1 MWCILTG
8 FRGHISI
15 FFFIM
20 NIIVGCS
27 IIAVIMIMVIII
39 IIVVVVVV
47 DDDVVVVV
55 IKISTPGTDRKLCT
69 YRISFCSLR
78 SLVESVCIKLEMVIF
93 SFIHDRIIIGVAVV
107 CSGGIATGIAIVCL
121 ERSIVFIV

>member
-1 MWCILTG
+1 MVHTNRFQG
-8 FRGHISI
+8 TYFDI
-15 FFFIM
+15 FLIM

-47 DDDVVVVV
+47 DDVVVVV
-55 IKISTPGTDRKLCT
+55 VKISTPGTDRKLCT

>member
-1 MWCILTG
+1 MVHTNPFQG
-8 FRGHISI
+8 TYFDI
-15 FFFIM
+15 FLIM

-27 IIAVIMIMVIII
+27 IIAVIMIMVIITI
-39 IIVVVVVV
+39 VVVV
-47 DDDVVVVV
+47 DDVVVVA

>member
-1 MWCILTG
+1 MVHTNRFQG
-8 FRGHISI
+8 TYFDI
-15 FFFIM
+15 FLIM

-27 IIAVIMIMVIII
+27 IIAVIMIMVIITI
-39 IIVVVVVV
+39 VVVV
-47 DDDVVVVV
+47 DDVVVVA

>member
-1 MWCILTG
+1 
-8 FRGHISI
+8 
-15 FFFIM
+15 M

-27 IIAVIMIMVIII
+27 IIAVIMIMVIITI
-39 IIVVVVVV
+39 VVVV
-47 DDDVVVVV
+47 DDVVVVA

>member
-1 MWCILTG
+1 MVHTNRFQG
-8 FRGHISI
+8 TYFDI
-15 FFFIM
+15 FLIM

-39 IIVVVVVV
+39 V
-47 DDDVVVVV
+47 VVVVV

-93 SFIHDRIIIGVAVV
+93 SFIHGRIIIGVAVV

>member
-1 MWCILTG
+1 MVHTNRFQG
-8 FRGHISI
+8 TYFDI
-15 FFFIM
+15 FLIM

-39 IIVVVVVV
+39 VVVAV

>member
-1 MWCILTG
+1 
-8 FRGHISI
+8 
-15 FFFIM
+15 M

-47 DDDVVVVV
+47 DDVVVVVV

>member
-1 MWCILTG
+1 
-8 FRGHISI
+8 
-15 FFFIM
+15 M

-39 IIVVVVVV
+39 VVVAV
-47 DDDVVVVV
+47 DDDVVVVVV

>member
-1 MWCILTG
+1 MVHTNRFQG
-8 FRGHISI
+8 TYFDI
-15 FFFIM
+15 FLIM

-39 IIVVVVVV
+39 VVVVVAV

>member
-1 MWCILTG
+1 MVHTNRFQG
-8 FRGHISI
+8 TYFDI
-15 FFFIM
+15 FLIM

-39 IIVVVVVV
+39 IIVVVAV

-55 IKISTPGTDRKLCT
+55 VKISTPGTDRKLCT

>member
-1 MWCILTG
+1 
-8 FRGHISI
+8 
-15 FFFIM
+15 M

-39 IIVVVVVV
+39 IVVAVDDDVVVVAV

-55 IKISTPGTDRKLCT
+55 VKISTPGTDRKLCT

>member
-1 MWCILTG
+1 MVHTNRFQG
-8 FRGHISI
+8 TYFDI
-15 FFFIM
+15 FLIM

>member
-1 MWCILTG
+1 MVHTNPFQG
-8 FRGHISI
+8 TYFDI
-15 FFFIM
+15 FLIM

-47 DDDVVVVV
+47 DDVVVVVV

>member
-1 MWCILTG
+1 
-8 FRGHISI
+8 
-15 FFFIM
+15 M

-39 IIVVVVVV
+39 IIVG
-47 DDDVVVVV
+47 VVVV

-121 ERSIVFIV
+121 ERSIVFIVWEHFTQHTWVLINE

>member
-1 MWCILTG
+1 
-8 FRGHISI
+8 
-15 FFFIM
+15 M

-39 IIVVVVVV
+39 VVVAV
-47 DDDVVVVV
+47 DDDVVVVVVV

>member
-1 MWCILTG
+1 
-8 FRGHISI
+8 
-15 FFFIM
+15 M

-27 IIAVIMIMVIII
+27 IIAVIMIMAIII
-39 IIVVVVVV
+39 IIVVVVV

-55 IKISTPGTDRKLCT
+55 IIKISTPGTDRKLCT

>member
-1 MWCILTG
+1 MVHTNRFQG
-8 FRGHISI
+8 TYFDI
-15 FFFIM
+15 FLIM

-39 IIVVVVVV
+39 
-47 DDDVVVVV
+47 VVVV

>member
-1 MWCILTG
+1 MVHTNRFQGTYFDI
-8 FRGHISI
+8 
-15 FFFIM
+15 FFIM

>member
-1 MWCILTG
+1 MVHTNRFQG
-8 FRGHISI
+8 TYFDI
-15 FFFIM
+15 FLIM

-39 IIVVVVVV
+39 VVVAV
-47 DDDVVVVV
+47 DDEVVVVVV

>member
-1 MWCILTG
+1 MVHTNRFQG
-8 FRGHISI
+8 TYFDI
-15 FFFIM
+15 FLIM

-47 DDDVVVVV
+47 DDVVVVVV